1 MIIDLILDRRAGD
14 EYDPRRFY
22 SEVSEDGDVWP
33 DLAYPI
39 IRAMYGGEERDV
51 KAALCDYVV
60 GNGYPDDI
68 AEYVNSVNWL

>member
-1 MIIDLILDRRAGD
+1 MS
-14 EYDPRRFY
+14 EY
-22 SEVSEDGDVWP
+22 GDVWP

>member
-14 EYDPRRFY
+14 EYDSRRFY
-22 SEVSEDGDVWP
+22 VEVSEYGEIWP